1 MTDSLVKAFKA
12 FKVAVVAND
21 LKAEV
26 SITTE
31 AKGLTITRI
40 TFFFLSL
47 ISLFNSFVQN
57 ELNARDYSGSS
68 PSPPFWETFL
78 LRSTSLDPVYPFV
91 VQSYHLNIISYL

>member
-40 TFFFLSL
+40 TFFFS
-47 ISLFNSFVQN
+47 ISN
-57 ELNARDYSGSS
+57 
-68 PSPPFWETFL
+68 
-78 LRSTSLDPVYPFV
+78 
-91 VQSYHLNIISYL
+91 